1 MNQMRSKK
9 SLPVHLRIKVTLE
22 DIGTVLADKTGIP
35 SSLVTES
42 EKEKLRRLKTDLES
56 TVL

>member
-1 MNQMRSKK
+1 MNLMRSKK
-9 SLPVHLRIKVTLE
+9 SLPTHLRIKVTLD
-22 DIGTVLADKTGIP
+22 DIGAVLSDKTGIP

-42 EKEKLRRLKTDLES
+42 EKDKLRRLKTDLES